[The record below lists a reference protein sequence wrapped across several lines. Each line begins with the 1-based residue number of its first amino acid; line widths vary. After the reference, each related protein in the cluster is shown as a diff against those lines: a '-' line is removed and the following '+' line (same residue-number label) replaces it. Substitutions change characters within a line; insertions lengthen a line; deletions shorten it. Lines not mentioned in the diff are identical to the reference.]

1 MFGRPSPLSK
11 SRLNSRSR
19 RISPPGTPTSQTLPG
34 SANSPRRFL
43 SQPRASEEIPSR
55 SPSQPS
61 WPSSPSSSA
70 PPPSPGPP
78 TAKQFEVEVQVCPRE
93 VPKGNQSAKHEVF
106 RSVSSASTAH
116 STLVSDEGLAT
127 AAHAALVASEA
138 MQEETARATAVR
150 KQLEEQSRRLEA
162 QLASANQMLQPL
174 LQSHQQVQQL
184 LQQMRPPGPYPQGH
198 SSPRIDIPVPGP
210 YPVQP
215 IQVPVTRRTIQ
226 VVRPPQV

>member
-93 VPKGNQSAKHEVF
+93 VPKGNQSAKYLSQSCACLQIVDCTIITPRCVF
-106 RSVSSASTAH
+106 CFLVLNESPLFCCSSAHTH
-116 STLVSDEGLAT
+116 THVS
-127 AAHAALVASEA
+127 
-138 MQEETARATAVR
+138 
-150 KQLEEQSRRLEA
+150 KQI
-162 QLASANQMLQPL
+162 LQA
-174 LQSHQQVQQL
+174 
-184 LQQMRPPGPYPQGH
+184 
-198 SSPRIDIPVPGP
+198 
-210 YPVQP
+210 
-215 IQVPVTRRTIQ
+215 
-226 VVRPPQV
+226 